1 MNVIDENLEKRI
13 KEEKNKNDIAFN
25 IHKGYDKP
33 IIKPKVLNVIK
44 DEKDE
49 LLDIDYGYLEG
60 VCRSDNRPYR
70 IECWGIADIIMASV
84 YFSTKDKVD
93 CSKEEL
99 IHYLEDNNVIIWLNK
114 FNKKIQV
121 TKRKDEVGKDIFTI
135 NVKLKEEDT
144 NFAKI
149 AGSLNFYNLKN
160 KLKK

>member
-1 MNVIDENLEKRI
+1 MNEIVKKLEKRI
-13 KEEKNKNDIAFN
+13 KEEKDKNDIAFN

-33 IIKPKVLNVIK
+33 ILKPKVLNIIN

-60 VCRSDNRPYR
+60 FCTSDNRPYR

-84 YFSTKDKVD
+84 YFSTKDKER

-99 IHYLEDNNVIIWLNK
+99 IQYLEDNNVIIWLNK

-121 TKRKDEVGKDIFTI
+121 SKRKDEAGKDIFSI

-149 AGSLNFYNLKN
+149 AGALNFYNLKN
-160 KLKK
+160 KF